1 MSRMKRTDPTD
12 IIARLA
18 GDGVEAFTLA
28 DLRARFDLTGP
39 QAQQLAYR
47 LARKNLVRR
56 IKRGLYAILE
66 PADWHGGPGLGVDR
80 YWAAANAVRGER
92 YYLAYYTA
100 MELHEMIQHPLRTV
114 FVAVTKQHRGLIF
127 GTASVRF
134 VTLAQGKFF
143 GEEDRRTARG
153 HVVKVAQ
160 LERTFLDCADRPD
173 LCGGIEEVFR
183 GFVRRRADLD
193 ADRLLRF
200 VHRLDKPVVTKRLG
214 LLLELAGGDPELLL
228 ELEQA
233 AGRLKRFV
241 PLDRT
246 APADEAKRNR
256 RWELI
261 VNADLRRL
269 FAAART

>member
-1 MSRMKRTDPTD
+1 MRRTDPNQ
-12 IIARLA
+12 IIAHLA
-18 GDGVEAFTLA
+18 AEGVRAFTIPE
-28 DLRARFDLTGP
+28 LRDRFALD
-39 QAQQLAYR
+39 AQQARGLAYR
-47 LARKNLVRR
+47 LARRNLIRR
-56 IKRGLYAILE
+56 VKRGMYTILD
-66 PADWHGGPGLGVDR
+66 PADWQGRHAVGVDG
-80 YWAAANAVRGER
+80 YWAAANAVRGEP

-100 MELHEMIQHPLRTV
+100 MEFHEMLQHPLRTV
-114 FVAVTKQHRGLIF
+114 FVAVRKQHRPLAF
-127 GTASVRF
+127 GAIQIRF
-134 VTLAQGKFF
+134 VTLAAGKFF
-143 GEEDRRTARG
+143 GDEDRRTDQG

-160 LERTFLDCADRPD
+160 LERTFLDCADRPE

-183 GFVRRRADLD
+183 GFVRRTGDLD

-200 VHRLDKPVVTKRLG
+200 VHRLGKPVVTKRLG

-228 ELEQA
+228 ELEQT

-246 APADEAKRNR
+246 APIDGAQRNR

-261 VNADLRRL
+261 VNTDIPRL